1 MNISCWMITK
11 YELLSLAALSWALG
25 NAALLTHCS
34 QAHRFVAH
42 SMVDTS
48 TDTSE
53 TPSVKYCWASLDAWT
68 CPFLLFLV
76 AISSILE
83 LLLSSFLSEVSRAK
97 RAIVGTLFKLGTDY
111 ITEELLNLNHFE
123 LYIFFPSLYA
133 VYLFS
138 VYLSLN
144 TGIKPLCV
152 IKYRHEKKI
161 ITYMVYLKIYI
172 FTY

>member
-1 MNISCWMITK
+1 MSFLALPSCYKLNSRTIM
-11 YELLSLAALSWALG
+11 
-25 NAALLTHCS
+25 
-34 QAHRFVAH
+34 
-42 SMVDTS
+42 
-48 TDTSE
+48 
-53 TPSVKYCWASLDAWT
+53 
-68 CPFLLFLV
+68 
-76 AISSILE
+76 
-83 LLLSSFLSEVSRAK
+83 SSFLSEVSRAK

-172 FTY
+172 FTYCNNSHPSASYMQVKTSG